1 VMAASPTKIRGEAAA
16 LGARA
21 AEMEPKGRREVVKRL
36 WGGRGDGEGKGE
48 MGTVPT
54 IFKPEEGERVCGTMA
69 KGEGGGRVPAWARC
83 VEESGE
89 GSGCERAAAVAH
101 GCRAWAAARG
111 RRCRV
116 MRGGGRGRER
126 EREKGPTHRVGP
138 SWQWGGGYDRWA
150 RAGKRKENRINSNLK
165 LTH

>member
-21 AEMEPKGRREVVKRL
+21 GEMEPKGRREVVKRL
-36 WGGRGDGEGKGE
+36 WGGRGDEEGKGE
-48 MGTVPT
+48 TGTVPM

-69 KGEGGGRVPAWARC
+69 KGGGGRVLAWARR

-89 GSGCERAAAVAH
+89 GSRCERAAAVAH

-126 EREKGPTHRVGP
+126 ERRDQPIGWGPAGSGEGGMIGGPELGKEK
-138 SWQWGGGYDRWA
+138 
-150 RAGKRKENRINSNLK
+150 KI
-165 LTH
+165 